1 MSPPEHSYS
10 YEMGTNARFPP
21 RPGALQTQADFSGQ
35 ASHQTSGPR
44 HDCFDD
50 LPVSQR
56 CDLKDAQGSNHNPNV
71 DNLKVVRGLFHGRSC
86 LPHPH
91 PRATPVAVMPA
102 ILIDLRQADERAK
115 RPAAMSGGNRGARA
129 ATNP

>member
-1 MSPPEHSYS
+1 MVALVEPPEPGA
-10 YEMGTNARFPP
+10 MVNAEATPAPDKVTVPP

-71 DNLKVVRGLFHGRSC
+71 DNLKAVRGLFHGRSC
-86 LPHPH
+86 LPHP
-91 PRATPVAVMPA
+91 
-102 ILIDLRQADERAK
+102 
-115 RPAAMSGGNRGARA
+115 
-129 ATNP
+129 